1 MKSYCIIIL
10 ICLISL
16 ARADDRAAL
25 SNFYQVTNGDQWIK
39 NTNWNTDVNWCDW
52 YGVICENGIVTR
64 LDLANNDLLG
74 DIGDSLN
81 SLNGLKQ
88 MYLQN
93 NQLSGS
99 IDQRLFQ
106 HVLTLNLA
114 NNTYTG
120 LLPEFS
126 IENLTLTYVDL
137 SDNYFYGKLNLVAP
151 TIQYFNLLG
160 NDISSLGQNLDWCDS
175 YSHDL
180 CINYNNMFPY
190 NGYICPSISLGHYN
204 TILVEPEVYGGY
216 GRCNTCSIC

>member
-10 ICLISL
+10 VSL
-16 ARADDRAAL
+16 AFVRADVRSAL
-25 SNFYQVTNGDQWIK
+25 TGFYQVTNGDEWIK
-39 NTNWNTDVNWCDW
+39 NNNWNTDVDWCDW
-52 YGVICENGIVTR
+52 YGVICEDGIVAR
-64 LDLANNDLLG
+64 LDLANNGLSG
-74 DIGDSLN
+74 DIGSSLN
-81 SLNGLKQ
+81 SLDGLKQ

-93 NQLSGS
+93 NQLSGT
-99 IDQRLFQ
+99 IDQHLFQ

-120 LLPEFS
+120 LLPMFKVEH
-126 IENLTLTYVDL
+126 LTLTYVDL
-137 SDNYFYGKLNLVAP
+137 SDNHFYGNLSQVAP

-160 NDISSLGQNLDWCDS
+160 NDISSLGQNLEWCDS

-204 TILVEPEVYGGY
+204 TILAEPEVYGGY
-216 GRCNTCSIC
+216 FRCNTCSIC